1 MVILWLIL
9 NFIWRFYFLGTCTC
23 GSYGFRLDE
32 DDWTRIVGG
41 TPAAPNSIPF
51 QVYFGSFLTVLNDH
65 LI

>member
-1 MVILWLIL
+1 MSKSLIGDNFMVNIKLYLAIL
-9 NFIWRFYFLGTCTC
+9 FFLGTCTC

-51 QVYFGSFLTVLNDH
+51 QVYFGSF
-65 LI
+65 